1 MSFFNKIK
9 QGLGFGTLEAKLNI
23 PVQIAGSAGQI
34 EGDFILTAKSD
45 QQVKEIWVK
54 LEMIKSWDETKRRR
68 DSNGN
73 EESYNSHET
82 RSYELGKFSDKT
94 PFAIKANETR
104 TVHFVV
110 PFQPIAAPQPA
121 DSNNTGFNLGGIAV
135 TISNVVSNLRN
146 ERTEYKV
153 EGKVDLKDVAFDP
166 GDSKNVI
173 LV

>member
-9 QGLGFGTLEAKLNI
+9 QGLGFGTLEAKLNV
-23 PVQIAGSAGQI
+23 PVQIAGASGQL
-34 EGDFILTAKSD
+34 EGDFVLTAKSD

-54 LEMIKSWDETKRRR
+54 LEMIKYWEETKQRR

-73 EESYNSHET
+73 MESYTSHES

-94 PFAIKANETR
+94 PFAMKANETR
-104 TVHFVV
+104 TIHFVV
-110 PFQPIAAPQPA
+110 PFQPIATPQA
-121 DSNNTGFNLGGIAV
+121 SDSTNTGFNLGGIAV
-135 TISNVVSNLRN
+135 TISNVASALRN

-166 GDSKNVI
+166 GDSKNISVI
-173 LV
+173 